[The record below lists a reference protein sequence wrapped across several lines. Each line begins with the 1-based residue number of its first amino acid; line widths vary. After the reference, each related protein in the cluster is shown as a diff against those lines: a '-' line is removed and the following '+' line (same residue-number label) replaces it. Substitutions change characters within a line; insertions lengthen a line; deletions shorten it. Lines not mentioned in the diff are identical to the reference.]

1 MSEAQ
6 TLARRWLDALHVLD
20 IDAAVELLADDAV
33 LEIPLAPPGLADRFE
48 GKPAI
53 AAFLNASQVFAK
65 LDFHDVVARETTD
78 PEVVVVE
85 FRSTGTFKATDLDYA
100 NRYVLVLRARSG
112 QIVLY
117 REYFNPLALAAAFG
131 N

>member
-1 MSEAQ
+1 MSDAQ

-48 GKPAI
+48 GKAAI
-53 AAFLNASQVFAK
+53 AAFLGASQVFAK
-65 LDFHDVVARETTD
+65 LDFHDIEVRETTD
-78 PEVVVVE
+78 PEVAVVE

-100 NRYVLVLRARSG
+100 NRYVLIIRARSG